1 MSLSTLSRGLKIA
14 KVAIQAKRLREST
27 TEEKKKIARR
37 ALASQFA
44 DARGS
49 LMKIGQLLSAGQD
62 DSFDELVK
70 GIPAIPLEEM
80 IPAIEHSLGQ
90 PIDAVFESIQES
102 DHAASLGQVHRAI
115 LKDGQQVAVKVRYP
129 DIVKLVEAEIKI
141 FGLMPGLGPVK
152 KWGMDLESYKQVFK
166 SNMDRELDYCEEAK
180 TQQLFKNAL
189 NIPGLFIPTVY
200 DQYNSSDLM
209 VQSWESGQY
218 LDEIS
223 DWSIGDKKTL
233 GETLLTTLFKSLFE
247 LGVVHGDPHIGN
259 YYFRRDKNQ
268 LPQVVMMDFGCKVDI
283 AETRRLAL
291 LNLML
296 AVSEDRSVIPIRNF
310 AAMGFEVT
318 KLANI
323 GESLPMLSRTLFKP
337 FLQSG
342 LFHIS
347 HWELETTVGRL
358 LGEKKWWFRSAGPSD
373 LFLLLRAFQGVV
385 QQLDLL
391 KVSLPWKDILLR
403 SVDPGTVQKA
413 RSMQLPAIPQEQQ
426 IAVSDVKCL
435 ATTLC
440 IKVSSEGKE
449 RVSARV
455 PAELALDFESLMPSD
470 VLELLHKDKTVDLA
484 LIQRNITESGIAPQ
498 TVFQHQ
504 IGIKKYEVWL
514 E

>member
-1 MSLSTLSRGLKIA
+1 MSLSTLSRGLQIA
-14 KVAIQAKRLREST
+14 KVAIQANRLRQST
-27 TEEKKKIARR
+27 TEDKKKIARR

-62 DSFDELVK
+62 DSFDGLVK
-70 GIPAIPLEEM
+70 GIPAIPLDEM
-80 IPAIEHSLGQ
+80 MPAIEHSLGQ
-90 PIDAVFESIQES
+90 PVDAVFESIQES
-102 DHAASLGQVHRAI
+102 DHAASLGQVHQAI

-129 DIVKLVEAEIKI
+129 DIAKLVEAEIKL

-152 KWGMDLESYKQVFK
+152 KWGMDLESYKRVFK

-180 TQQLFKNAL
+180 TQQLFKNEL
-189 NIPGLFIPTVY
+189 NIPGLFIPAVY
-200 DQYNSSDLM
+200 PKFNGSDLM

-218 LDEIS
+218 LDEIT
-223 DWSIGDKKTL
+223 DWPIGDRKKL
-233 GETLLTTLFKSLFE
+233 GETLLITLFKSLFE

-259 YYFRRDKNQ
+259 YYFRRDKSQ
-268 LPQVVMMDFGCKVDI
+268 QPEVVMMDFGCKIDI

-291 LNLML
+291 LNLIL

-337 FLQSG
+337 FLQSAI
-342 LFHIS
+342 FHIS
-347 HWELETTVGRL
+347 HWELESTVESL

-373 LFLLLRAFQGVV
+373 LFLLMRAFQGVV
-385 QQLDLL
+385 QQLEMLR
-391 KVSLPWKDILLR
+391 VSLPWMDILLR
-403 SVDPGTVQKA
+403 CLDPETIQKA
-413 RSMQLPAIPQEQQ
+413 KLMLLPEIPQEQQ
-426 IAVSDVKCL
+426 ITVSDVKCL

-440 IKVSSEGKE
+440 IKVSHDGKE
-449 RVSARV
+449 KVSARV
-455 PAELALDFESLMPSD
+455 PAELALNFESLMPCD
-470 VLELLHKDKTVDLA
+470 VLDILRNDKTVDLA
-484 LIQRNITESGIAPQ
+484 LMQRNITESGIAPQ
-498 TVFQHQ
+498 SVFIHE
-504 IGIKKYEVWL
+504 IGIKKYEIWL